1 MTDYLFYPP
10 ADEAQDDIWQYTVDQ
25 WGEEQAEKYIIG
37 LHTHLQALAKKQKLW
52 RSLPSGPLVPSDL
65 DMEVYFSKYEHHH
78 IFFRTLSKGR
88 IGIMSILHER
98 SNIPVRLRKDLEEIE
113 AQ

>member
-1 MTDYLFYPP
+1 MANYLFYPP
-10 ADEAQDDIWQYTVDQ
+10 ANEAQDAIWQYTVDQ

-37 LHTHLQALAKKQKLW
+37 LHTHLQTLADKQKPW
-52 RSLPSGPLVPSDL
+52 RPLPSGSLVPSDL
-65 DMEVYFSKYEHHH
+65 DMKVYFSKYERHH
-78 IFFRTLSKGR
+78 IFFRTLSKGG

-98 SNIPVRLRKDLEEIE
+98 SDIPVRLRQDLEEIE